1 MIEKFIF
8 VFPDLKLIVNGDEII
23 SEPDDSVKL
32 QYKINNET
40 EWTDYIINNVTRKL
54 NVGDTIKFRGLTS
67 TLSESNTKYYRFTR
81 KLCYK

>member
-1 MIEKFIF
+1 MKLYHGKEKQI
-8 VFPDLKLIVNGDEII
+8 
-23 SEPDDSVKL
+23 EPDDSVKL

-40 EWTDYIINNVTRKL
+40 EWTDYNINNVTRAL